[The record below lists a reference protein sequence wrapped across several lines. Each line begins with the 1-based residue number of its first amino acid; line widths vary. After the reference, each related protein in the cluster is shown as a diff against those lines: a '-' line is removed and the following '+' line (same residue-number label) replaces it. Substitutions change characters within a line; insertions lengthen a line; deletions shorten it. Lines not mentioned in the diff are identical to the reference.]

1 MSSYER
7 LAESYDIFTNDVN
20 YSLWA
25 DYYESL
31 FEKYNIKPELVLD
44 LACGTGSLSIELAK
58 RGYDMTSVDASE
70 EMLSCAIEKSYELSE
85 GRPLFLCQRMEE
97 LDLYGTVDVAICALD
112 SLNYLTEKELLFK
125 TFDRLKFF
133 IRPGGIVI
141 FDVNTETKFKNMDGM
156 SYIRD
161 EENHFCAWSA
171 EYDEDSRICSMIM
184 DIFDKKG
191 SLWERSQEEHIERA
205 HSDDEIASAVENAQ
219 FKVLDKFDE
228 LSFNCANNGSE
239 RVFWIAERK

>member
-7 LAESYDIFTNDVN
+7 LADSYDVFTKDVD

-25 DYYESL
+25 DYYEKI
-31 FEKYNIKPELVLD
+31 FEKYNMKPELVLD

-70 EMLSCAIEKSYELSE
+70 EMLACAMEKSYELLE
-85 GRPLFLCQRMEE
+85 NRPLFLCQRMEE

-112 SLNYLTEKELLFK
+112 SINYLTEKEQLFK

-133 IRPGGIVI
+133 VRPGGLVI
-141 FDVNTETKFKNMDGM
+141 FDVNTDVKFKQMDGM

-171 EYDEDSRICSMIM
+171 EYDADTRICSMIM
-184 DIFDKKG
+184 DIFDSNG
-191 SLWERSQEEHIERA
+191 ELWERTQEEHIERA
-205 HSDDEIASAVENAQ
+205 HSEEEIKKALENAE
-219 FKVLDKFDE
+219 FKVLDRFDE
-228 LSFNCANNGSE
+228 LNFNKAGINSQ

>member
-7 LAESYDIFTNDVN
+7 LAESYDVFTSDVN

-70 EMLSCAIEKSYELSE
+70 EMLSCAIEKSYELD
-85 GRPLFLCQRMEE
+85 GNRPLFLCQRMEE

-125 TFDRLKFF
+125 AFDRLKYFV
-133 IRPGGIVI
+133 RPGGIVI
-141 FDVNTETKFKNMDGM
+141 FDVNTETKFKQMDGM

-161 EENHFCAWSA
+161 EEDHFCAWSA
-171 EYDEDSRICSMIM
+171 EYDEKSRVCSMIM
-184 DIFDKKG
+184 DIFDRNGK
-191 SLWERSQEEHIERA
+191 LWERSQEEHIERA
-205 HSDDEIASAVENAQ
+205 HSDDEITSALESAE
-219 FKVLDKFDE
+219 FKLLDRFDE
-228 LSFNCANNGSE
+228 LSLNKASSDSQ
-239 RVFWIAERK
+239 RVFWIVERK